1 MMTIVVNGKVLEYK
15 PGESINRLLK
25 RMRYNFPLVIV
36 KMDGRIIDRKDF
48 IGTKVHDNAYIE
60 VIHLTSGG

>member
-1 MMTIVVNGKVLEYK
+1 MSITVNGRRVDFKE
-15 PGESINRLLK
+15 GESLNRLLK

-36 KMDGRIIDRKDF
+36 KMDGRIIDRKDL
-48 IGTKVHDNAYIE
+48 IKTKVHDNALIE

>member
-1 MMTIVVNGKVLEYK
+1 MITVNGRELDHVE
-15 PGESINRLLK
+15 GESINRLLK

-36 KMDGRIIDRKDF
+36 KLNGQMVDRNEF
-48 IGTKVHDNAYIE
+48 ISTKIPDEARLE

>member
-1 MMTIVVNGKVLEYK
+1 MTITVNGRKVECRQ
-15 PGESINRLLK
+15 GESVNRLLK

-36 KMDGRIIDRKDF
+36 KVNGTIVRREDHIR
-48 IGTKVHDNAYIE
+48 TKVEDGDIVE

>member
-1 MMTIVVNGKVLEYK
+1 MTITVNGRKVEYR

-25 RMRYNFPLVIV
+25 RMRYNFPLVIIKVNGAIVHKEDHV
-36 KMDGRIIDRKDF
+36 KTKVMDGD
-48 IGTKVHDNAYIE
+48 VVE